1 MMFKRTL
8 STLACLIAISSGAFA
23 QELTIPGL
31 IALDDDFNELA
42 NALVRFGE

>member
-23 QELTIPGL
+23 QELTIPGP
-31 IALDDDFNELA
+31 ITLDNDFNELV